1 MQSPVARLVRGAAK
15 KSMAGDVPDV
25 GSRCE
30 ATSKGQSEKWLPR
43 VSTVVENVQNPTQPF
58 SQNVSSKHRSVVIL
72 SVHNTSD
79 IYGASRC
86 LHRTLELFARS
97 GHEIH
102 VVMPAD
108 GPLTELLQSSGI
120 KVHIFPFLAVIE
132 RLNLASLRGKIA
144 FCFHFLLSVCWLMI
158 LIMKLNV
165 DVVHTNT
172 AVLPAPAL
180 ATTLTRRRHLWH
192 IREFFSEYPRIWR
205 HYQKYI
211 WRFSDKIITISSAV
225 QRQFEPPF
233 QEKCTLVYDGLDH
246 DAASVNIESAHR
258 FRASIGNPEFLVGV
272 VGRIKWVRKGQE
284 VLIRAAAILAE
295 EHPEARYVIVG
306 SAAPGNEDHLIR
318 LQQLIK
324 DLEMEGKVAFTGDI
338 PNMRDVYAALDVT
351 VVPSILPEPF
361 GCVVIESMA
370 AGTPV
375 VASRCG
381 GIAEQVVD
389 GVTGFLFEPGDERE
403 LARALARLMV
413 DPALR
418 SRFAQASRERF
429 VENFAIRTSHEK
441 LAEIFQAQSSIQWG
455 V

>member
-1 MQSPVARLVRGAAK
+1 MIQTSN
-15 KSMAGDVPDV
+15 
-25 GSRCE
+25 SRRE
-30 ATSKGQSEKWLPR
+30 APRKGQSEKWPPHVPSAMVNMQTATQSLLENAFLER
-43 VSTVVENVQNPTQPF
+43 DNIVV
-58 SQNVSSKHRSVVIL
+58 L
-72 SVHNTSD
+72 SVHNSAD

-86 LHRTLELFARS
+86 LHRMLELFARS

-102 VVMPAD
+102 VVLPAD
-108 GPLTELLQSSGI
+108 GPLTELLQNSGI

-132 RLNLASLRGKIA
+132 RLNLGSLRGKIA
-144 FCFHFLLSVCWLMI
+144 FFVHFWLSVLWLVV
-158 LIMKLNV
+158 LIVKLNV
-165 DVVHTNT
+165 DVVHSNT

-192 IREFFSEYPRIWR
+192 IREFFSEYPGMWR
-205 HYQKYI
+205 HYQKYM

-225 QRQFEPPF
+225 QRQFEPRF
-233 QEKCTLVYDGLDH
+233 QEKCTLVYDGLDA
-246 DAASVNIESAHR
+246 DAASVDLESAHR
-258 FRASIGNPEFLVGV
+258 FRASVGNPKFLAGV

-324 DLEMEGKVAFTGDI
+324 DLKMEDKILITGEI
-338 PNMRDVYAALDVT
+338 TNVHDVYAALDVT

-361 GCVVIESMA
+361 GCVVMESMA

-381 GIAEQVVD
+381 GIAEQIVD

-403 LARALARLMV
+403 LASALDRLMV

-418 SRFAQASRERF
+418 SRFAQASRERCAEKF
-429 VENFAIRTSHEK
+429 GIRTFHEK
-441 LAEIFQAQSSIQWG
+441 LAEVFRG
-455 V
+455 